1 MAIRKEEVG
10 MGLGRRFL
18 RLLGGSEPVAAD
30 PGALVDAAV
39 VHLSEGPML
48 VAGLQ
53 DMGIAAVGVESFSVV
68 TDSRSLMRIMVRRSE
83 LAAATEALEALRL
96 GGGGEDVELDAGDDG
111 PTDDPTAQT
120 AMADLFLAADRLWH
134 APWDALL
141 LAEVERL
148 AGLLD
153 SIGPPY
159 GVEPSDWARVGSL
172 CAAVAS
178 ADPGDEDE
186 IQAAALALRSFL
198 RDYV

>member
-18 RLLGGSEPVAAD
+18 RLLGGSELVPVD
-30 PGALVDAAV
+30 PNALVDAGV

-120 AMADLFLAADRLWH
+120 AMADLFLAADRLRH

-141 LAEVERL
+141 LADVERL

-153 SIGPPY
+153 STRPPY